1 MLSIAV
7 RAALAYARPV
17 VRSTVR
23 MASSSSSSDS
33 LGRGDV
39 CVLGGGFGGLYT
51 ALRLSGLDWGGAK
64 PRITLVDRSDRFV
77 FLPMLYELA
86 TGSVACWEV
95 APPFE
100 EVLAGSGVEFVQ
112 ADVRS
117 LDTAAR
123 MVGVAEAGGGGLRH
137 LPYDQCVLALGAE
150 PVVGAVPGAA
160 EHALPFY
167 GLDDALALRRKLKAL
182 AAEGGA
188 LRVTVVG
195 GGYVGVELAANLAA
209 WLPPSQLQLTL
220 VHRAGELVDASPLD
234 FNRAAAADRLRDA
247 GVDVRLRAE
256 VERVTPDGAT
266 VRAAAGGGGGEGAAG
281 EEIGADVVVWTAGS
295 RPSSLLPELGLP
307 LDEGGRLRVGPTLQL
322 DGSDALFALGDAA
335 RGVDAAGAAPPSTAQ
350 AAIQQA
356 DYAAWNVR
364 AAMRNERML
373 PYRYANL
380 GEMLSFGGADAALS
394 SLGLLE
400 LKGPL
405 AAASRRAVYAAR
417 MPTAKQAAKVGA
429 SWAIDAAINTA
440 LGAIAAA
447 NKASKKE

>member
-209 WLPPSQLQLTL
+209 WLPPSQLQRHLEREHTA
-220 VHRAGELVDASPLD
+220 HRP
-234 FNRAAAADRLRDA
+234 AAQR
-247 GVDVRLRAE
+247 E
-256 VERVTPDGAT
+256 
-266 VRAAAGGGGGEGAAG
+266 
-281 EEIGADVVVWTAGS
+281 
-295 RPSSLLPELGLP
+295 
-307 LDEGGRLRVGPTLQL
+307 
-322 DGSDALFALGDAA
+322 
-335 RGVDAAGAAPPSTAQ
+335 
-350 AAIQQA
+350 
-356 DYAAWNVR
+356 
-364 AAMRNERML
+364 
-373 PYRYANL
+373 
-380 GEMLSFGGADAALS
+380 
-394 SLGLLE
+394 
-400 LKGPL
+400 
-405 AAASRRAVYAAR
+405 
-417 MPTAKQAAKVGA
+417 
-429 SWAIDAAINTA
+429 
-440 LGAIAAA
+440 
-447 NKASKKE
+447 